1 MKRKFWNWVK
11 NKGDPGISRTLFLNG
26 EISDET
32 WYGDEVTPQI
42 FKDELYADS
51 GDITVWINSPGGD
64 VFAAAQ
70 IYNMLRDYAGH
81 VTVKIDGLAA
91 SAASVI
97 AVAGDTVQVSPVAR
111 VSTDSIEQGESFENQ
126 VITYER
132 LIKSNPEYEFAGV
145 YADQGI
151 SGTSEKRPEFQRMME
166 DCGNGKIDLIITKS
180 ISRFARNTTIVLN
193 YTRELKQLGI
203 GVYFEKNNINTL
215 SAEGELMM
223 TVLASFAQEESR
235 SISENNKWSIGKRF
249 ERGEGMINTT
259 RFMGYD
265 KDETGDLVINKVE
278 AKIVRRI
285 FEMYLSGEGCHRIAK
300 ILNDE
305 GIKTITGSK
314 WHSSTIKGM
323 LINEKYKGDFHI
335 QKYYTPEGKRNHTV
349 KNNGEVK
356 SFYVSENHPAIVSEE
371 EWQQVQ
377 ELMQYHKEQ
386 RNIQSGNK
394 YQNRYPMSGMLICPH
409 CGRVKWPVGEPRVV
423 CLPAFLLCARK

>member
-1 MKRKFWNWVK
+1 MRLRKIEPIGAKVK
-11 NKGDPGISRTLFLNG
+11 KQRVCA
-26 EISDET
+26 
-32 WYGDEVTPQI
+32 Y
-42 FKDELYADS
+42 
-51 GDITVWINSPGGD
+51 
-64 VFAAAQ
+64 
-70 IYNMLRDYAGH
+70 
-81 VTVKIDGLAA
+81 
-91 SAASVI
+91 
-97 AVAGDTVQVSPVAR
+97 AR

-126 VITYER
+126 VITYEK
-132 LIKSNPEYEFAGV
+132 LIKSNPEYEFIGE

-151 SGTSEKRPEFQRMME
+151 SGTSENRPEFQRMME
-166 DCGNGKIDLIITKS
+166 DCRVGKIDLIITKS

-203 GVYFEKNNINTL
+203 GVYFEENNINTL

-265 KDETGDLVINKVE
+265 KDETGDLVINKAE

-314 WHSSTIKGM
+314 WHPSTIKGM
-323 LINEKYKGDFHI
+323 LVNEKYKGDFHI
-335 QKYYTPEGKRNHTV
+335 QKYYTPEGRRNHTV

-386 RNIQSGNK
+386 RNIQSGDK
-394 YQNRYPMSGMLICPH
+394 YQNRYPMSGMLICPR
-409 CGRVKWPVGEPRVV
+409 CGKSLRRRYVYNRKVEWICSTYIQEGKEACKGIRVRDELLTGLSFTEPMVVEEVIENGEKHYDYTSKRAYDNGERASDRNKEKGRSVLPRVNRSRRTV
-423 CLPAFLLCARK
+423 IKL

>member
-1 MKRKFWNWVK
+1 MRLRRSEPIEA
-11 NKGDPGISRTLFLNG
+11 KGKKQRVCA
-26 EISDET
+26 
-32 WYGDEVTPQI
+32 Y
-42 FKDELYADS
+42 
-51 GDITVWINSPGGD
+51 
-64 VFAAAQ
+64 
-70 IYNMLRDYAGH
+70 
-81 VTVKIDGLAA
+81 
-91 SAASVI
+91 
-97 AVAGDTVQVSPVAR
+97 AR

-203 GVYFEKNNINTL
+203 GVYFEENNINTL

-285 FEMYLSGEGCHRIAK
+285 FEMYLSGEGCNRIAK

-409 CGRVKWPVGEPRVV
+409 CGKSLRRRYVYNRKVEWICSTYIQKGKEACNGIRVRDELLTGLSFTETMVVEEVFENGEKHYGYTSKAAYDNGERAADRIEEERSSVLPRINRSRRTVIE
-423 CLPAFLLCARK
+423 L